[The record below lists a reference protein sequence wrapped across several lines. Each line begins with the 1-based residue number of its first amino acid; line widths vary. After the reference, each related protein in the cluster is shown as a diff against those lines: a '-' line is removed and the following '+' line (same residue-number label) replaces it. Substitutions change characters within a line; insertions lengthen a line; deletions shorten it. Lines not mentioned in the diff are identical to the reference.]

1 MKSKGK
7 KKIIEETKG
16 EITLTELREER
27 NSKFMF
33 GKIKSKYIIIEVMRY
48 AKDEIYEANK
58 FFSQINKSMKIL
70 VVQNMELIN
79 IIFQNKVIFE
89 IIDINPKSIYIRNWN
104 NCRLRFNCLDFSDC
118 DEYLDVFVNFFI
130 PLIKE
135 RSKIVFH

>member
-58 FFSQINKSMKIL
+58 FFS
-70 VVQNMELIN
+70 
-79 IIFQNKVIFE
+79 
-89 IIDINPKSIYIRNWN
+89 
-104 NCRLRFNCLDFSDC
+104 
-118 DEYLDVFVNFFI
+118 
-130 PLIKE
+130 
-135 RSKIVFH
+135 